1 MKKNNLAKTG
11 IEVSCLGLGTMT
23 FGEQNTEEQAFAQ
36 MDCALAAGVNLFDT
50 AEMYPVPPQEKTF
63 TKSEQMIGK
72 WMKQRKCRRD
82 IVLATKIVGPTV
94 TSRAMGGYIRDG
106 KNHLSSENIN
116 KALEG
121 SLNRLGTDT
130 IDLYQIHWPNRNVNI
145 FGQRGFVSTQD
156 EDPENVEIS
165 ETLET
170 LEKLRK
176 AGKIRAFGISNETPW
191 GVMRYLSLAENNGWE
206 RVVSIQNPYN
216 LLNRSFESG
225 LAEITYQES
234 VGLLAY
240 SPLAFGMLSGKY
252 LDGNKPAKA
261 RLTLFS
267 RFQRYQ
273 TKNALKA
280 SREYVRLAQENALDP
295 AQMALAFVRTRPF
308 MSSVLLGATSVKQ
321 LESNL
326 ASAELELSAEVL
338 DAIDEIHNR
347 IPNPCP

>member
-1 MKKNNLAKTG
+1 
-11 IEVSCLGLGTMT
+11 MT
-23 FGEQNTEEQAFAQ
+23 FGEQNSEDEAFAQ
-36 MDCALAAGVNLFDT
+36 MDCALEAGVNFLDT

-72 WMKQRKCRRD
+72 WMKQRKCRERL
-82 IVLATKIVGPTV
+82 VLATKIVGPTL

-116 KALEG
+116 IALEG
-121 SLNRLGTDT
+121 SLSRLGTET
-130 IDLYQIHWPNRNVNI
+130 IDLYQIHWPDRNVNN
-145 FGQRGFVSTQD
+145 FGQRGFTSFQD
-156 EDPENVEIS
+156 ESVDTVEIS

-176 AGKIRAFGISNETPW
+176 TGKIRAFGISNETPW
-191 GVMRYLSLAENNGWE
+191 GVMRYLSLAKKNCWE
-206 RVVSIQNPYN
+206 RVISIQNPYN

-225 LAEITYQES
+225 LAEITFRES

-240 SPLAFGMLSGKY
+240 SPLAFGILTGKY
-252 LDGNKPAKA
+252 LDGLKPARA

-280 SREYVRLAQENALDP
+280 TREYVRLAEENDLDP

-308 MSSVLLGATSVKQ
+308 VASVLLGATSVKQ

-326 ASAELELSAEVL
+326 DSAELDLSTEVL
-338 DAIDEIHNR
+338 DAIEEIHNR